1 MQDLFDIIMH
11 YQVYLDY
18 ETLYFKTYELKEFTV
33 KLRIMILS
41 VTMLFI
47 ISGITTAQN
56 DANSASAAANWS
68 ESEKISYVLGTQ
80 IGNFSKQSEIE
91 VNIELFARGLNET
104 INGSEPAMSLAE
116 ISSFM
121 IAWEQR
127 ERKKTQTA
135 TNAARTENARIGRS
149 FLAANKKKDGVNVTA
164 SGLQY
169 KVITAGDGAT
179 PEATDKVKVHYRGT
193 LINGKE
199 FDSSYNR
206 NQPAEFGLNQV
217 IKGWTE
223 GLQLM
228 NVGSKYEFYIPSGL
242 AYGPNGPPGIG
253 PDQTLIFTVE
263 LLDITTP

>member
-1 MQDLFDIIMH
+1 M
-11 YQVYLDY
+11 
-18 ETLYFKTYELKEFTV
+18 
-33 KLRIMILS
+33 KLRIMLLS
-41 VTMLFI
+41 VLMLFI
-47 ISGITTAQN
+47 ISGITTAQD
-56 DANSASAAANWS
+56 DAKSASAAAKWS
-68 ESEKISYVLGTQ
+68 ESQKISYILGTQ

-91 VNIELFARGLNET
+91 VSLELFAKGLND
-104 INGSEPAMSLAE
+104 IMKGNEPAMSQAE

-121 IAWEQR
+121 AAFQQKAQE
-127 ERKKTQTA
+127 KAQTA
-135 TNAARTENARIGRS
+135 IKAASAENVKKGQA
-149 FLAANKKKDGVNVTA
+149 FLDVNKKKDGVKVTA

-169 KVITAGDGAT
+169 KVITKGEGAK

-193 LINGKE
+193 LIDGKE
-199 FDSSYNR
+199 FDSSYKR

-242 AYGPNGPPGIG
+242 AYGPNGPPSIG